1 MTISLEKIKNTIFA
15 TMLTLSLAWMF
26 IALSFQVYCVVL
38 EFTDQQ
44 EKLSEISHEM
54 TIRLDG
60 RFSDNPKNMF
70 YKGK

>member
-15 TMLTLSLAWMF
+15 TMLTLSLAWVF

>member
-1 MTISLEKIKNTIFA
+1 
-15 TMLTLSLAWMF
+15 MLTLSLTWVF

>member
-26 IALSFQVYCVVL
+26 IALSFQVYCVIL

-60 RFSDNPKNMF
+60 RFTDNPKNMF

>member
-1 MTISLEKIKNTIFA
+1 
-15 TMLTLSLAWMF
+15 MLTLSLAWMF

>member
-1 MTISLEKIKNTIFA
+1 MV
-15 TMLTLSLAWMF
+15 MLSLGWVL
-26 IALSFQVYCVVL
+26 IALAFQVYCVVL

-44 EKLSEISHEM
+44 EVLTKISHEM

>member
-1 MTISLEKIKNTIFA
+1 
-15 TMLTLSLAWMF
+15 MLTLSLAWVF